1 MFPCLVLTSI
11 VQVGLVWGSD
21 QVMLKREGDD
31 LEVGSAGE

>member
-11 VQVGLVWGSD
+11 VQVGVVRGSD
-21 QVMLKREGDD
+21 QVVLKREGDD